1 MFTRK
6 SFGLTKR
13 CFSFTTLP
21 SKPPNCSYSFIGNN
35 LFKRSDM
42 KNCLKILVLVLFM
55 SCGNDKQDTA
65 NVVEVDQTTIAN
77 HIERLA
83 SDDFLGRKPFTE
95 GEVKTVNYL
104 KDEFEKL
111 GLLPGNGNSYF
122 QDVPMIEITGTP
134 SENMII
140 SGKNGSFNLEYLK
153 DFVATTNK
161 PVSDVGLENSELVF
175 AGYGV
180 VAPEYGWND
189 YEGIDWKGKTAVVL
203 INDPGF
209 KSGDSTL
216 FKGNAMTYYGRWTY
230 KYEEAARQGAAG
242 LIIIHD
248 TEPASY
254 GWNVIESGWSG
265 ARLVIESDLP
275 LLNVESWI
283 SGESAGKLFDAS
295 AMNGQDYKTL
305 ARNKSFAPIPLD
317 LNVSV
322 AIKNEI
328 KKDVSKNVVALLP
341 GTDRKDEY
349 IIYSAHW
356 DHFGIGKAIEGDTIY
371 NGAVDNASG
380 TAGLLAIA
388 EAFKKS
394 ADTKRSVVFMAVTGE
409 EQGLLGS
416 AFYAENPIFPPNKT
430 VANINID
437 ALDSPG
443 KMKDLTITGFGQS
456 EMDEYAKEAAEKQD
470 RYVIPDPE
478 AEKGYFF
485 RSDHFNFAKI
495 GIPAL
500 YASGA
505 YEGQDKSIEEI
516 IKYNDDYRLKKYH
529 QPSDEYNAETTELS
543 GVQSDLQLLFN
554 VGLKLSNEDYFP
566 KWYDTSEFKA
576 ARD

>member
-1 MFTRK
+1 MIK
-6 SFGLTKR
+6 S
-13 CFSFTTLP
+13 
-21 SKPPNCSYSFIGNN
+21 Y
-35 LFKRSDM
+35 
-42 KNCLKILVLVLFM
+42 LKILVAIILFA
-55 SCGNDKQDTA
+55 SCESNKKPEATP
-65 NVVEVDQTTIAN
+65 VEVDQTTIGQ
-77 HIERLA
+77 HMERLA
-83 SDDFLGRKPFTE
+83 SDEFLGRKPFTE

-111 GLLPGNGNSYF
+111 GLLPGNGDSFF
-122 QDVPMIEITGTP
+122 QDVPMVEITGTP
-134 SENMII
+134 SENMVI
-140 SGKNGSFNLEYLK
+140 SGKNTTINLERLK

-161 PVSDVGLENSELVF
+161 PIAQVGLENSELVF
-175 AGYGV
+175 AGYGI
-180 VAPEYGWND
+180 VAPEYEWND
-189 YEGIDWKGKTAVVL
+189 YEGVDWKGKTAVVL

-216 FKGNAMTYYGRWTY
+216 FKGNEMTYYGRWTY
-230 KYEEAARQGAAG
+230 KYEEAARQGADG

-248 TEPASY
+248 TEPAAY
-254 GWNVIESGWSG
+254 GWNVVEAGWSG
-265 ARLVIESDLP
+265 SRLTIESDLP

-283 SGESAGKLFDAS
+283 SGESAQKMFDAS
-295 AMNGQDYKTL
+295 SMKGQDYKTL
-305 ARNKSFAPIPLD
+305 ARSKDFNPIPLD
-317 LNVSV
+317 LSVSV
-322 AIKNEI
+322 GITNTI

-341 GTDRKDEY
+341 GTERKDEY

-356 DHFGIGKAIEGDTIY
+356 DHFGVGKAIDGDSIY

-380 TAGLLAIA
+380 TSSLLAIA

-394 ADTKRSVVFMAVTGE
+394 GDTKRSIVFIEVTGE

-416 AFYAENPIFPPNKT
+416 AYYAENPIYDPKKT

-443 KMKDLTITGFGQS
+443 KMKDLTITGYGHS
-456 EMDEYAKEAAEKQD
+456 EMDDYAKEAAEKQN

-505 YEGQDKSIEEI
+505 YEGFDISIEDI
-516 IKYNDDYRLKKYH
+516 KKYNDHYRMYKYH
-529 QPSDEYNAETTELS
+529 QPSDEYDPETTELS
-543 GVQSDLQLLFN
+543 GIQLDLQLFFN
-554 VGLKLSNEDYFP
+554 VGFKLANEDYFP
-566 KWYDTSEFKA
+566 KWYNGSEFKA
-576 ARD
+576 SRE

>member
-1 MFTRK
+1 M
-6 SFGLTKR
+6 TKAFLR
-13 CFSFTTLP
+13 
-21 SKPPNCSYSFIGNN
+21 
-35 LFKRSDM
+35 
-42 KNCLKILVLVLFM
+42 ILVLTILFS
-55 SCGNDKQDTA
+55 SCENDKKPTSDL
-65 NVVEVDQTTIAN
+65 VEVDQTTIGN
-77 HIERLA
+77 HMERLA
-83 SDDFLGRKPFTE
+83 SDAFLGRKPFTE
-95 GEVKTVNYL
+95 GEVKTVTYL

-111 GLLPGNGNSYF
+111 GLLPGNGESYF
-122 QDVPMIEITGTP
+122 QDVPMVEITGTP
-134 SENMII
+134 SENMVI
-140 SGKNGSFNLEYLK
+140 SGNNESLSLEYLK

-161 PVSDVGLENSELVF
+161 AVTEVRLENSELVF
-175 AGYGV
+175 AGYGI

-189 YEGIDWKGKTAVVL
+189 YDGVDWEGKTAVVL

-209 KSGDSTL
+209 QSGDSTL
-216 FKGNAMTYYGRWTY
+216 FKGNEMTYYGRWTY

-265 ARLVIESDLP
+265 ARLTIESDLP

-283 SGESAGKLFDAS
+283 SGESATKMFEAS
-295 AMNGQDYKTL
+295 AMKGRDYKTL
-305 ARNKSFAPIPLD
+305 SRNKDFKPIPLE
-317 LNVSV
+317 LSVSV
-322 AIKNEI
+322 DIKNTI
-328 KKDVSKNVVALLP
+328 KKDVSKNVVALIP

-356 DHFGIGKAIEGDTIY
+356 DHFGVGKAINGDSIY
-371 NGAVDNASG
+371 NGSVDNASG

-388 EAFKKS
+388 EAFKKTKP
-394 ADTKRSVVFMAVTGE
+394 TKRSIVFIAVTGE

-416 AFYAENPIFPPNKT
+416 GYYSENPIFNPKKT

-456 EMDEYAKEAAEKQD
+456 EMDEYAQEAAAAQN
-470 RYVIPDPE
+470 RYIIPDPE

-500 YASGA
+500 YASGS
-505 YEGQDKSIEEI
+505 YEGFDKSIEEI
-516 IKYNDDYRLKKYH
+516 KTYNDYYRAHTYH
-529 QPSDEYNAETTELS
+529 QPSDEYNPETTELS
-543 GVQSDLQLLFN
+543 GVQLDLQLLFN
-554 VGLKLSNEDYFP
+554 VGLKLSNEANFP
-566 KWYDTSEFKA
+566 KWYDGSEFKA
-576 ARD
+576 ARE

>member
-1 MFTRK
+1 MNPNIVELDK
-6 SFGLTKR
+6 
-13 CFSFTTLP
+13 TTLG
-21 SKPPNCSYSFIGNN
+21 K
-35 LFKRSDM
+35 
-42 KNCLKILVLVLFM
+42 
-55 SCGNDKQDTA
+55 
-65 NVVEVDQTTIAN
+65 
-77 HIERLA
+77 HIEQLA
-83 SDDFLGRKPFTE
+83 SDEFLGRKPFTE
-95 GEVKTVNYL
+95 GEVKTVTYL

-111 GLLPGNGNSYF
+111 GVLPGNGDSFF
-122 QDVPMIEITGTP
+122 QDVPMVEINGTP
-134 SENMII
+134 SDNMVIT
-140 SGKNGSFNLEYLK
+140 GENGSFNLERLK

-161 PVSDVGLENSELVF
+161 VAPSVSLENSELVF
-175 AGYGV
+175 AGYGI

-216 FKGNAMTYYGRWTY
+216 FKGNEMTYYGRWTY
-230 KYEEAARQGAAG
+230 KYEEAARQGADG

-275 LLNVESWI
+275 LLNVESWV
-283 SGESAGKLFDAS
+283 SGESAQKIFDAS
-295 AMNGQDYKTL
+295 SMKGQDYKTI
-305 ARNKSFAPIPLD
+305 AKSKNFKPVLLD

-322 AIKNEI
+322 SIENEI
-328 KKDVSKNVVALLP
+328 KKDVSKNVIALIP
-341 GTDRKDEY
+341 GTERKDEF

-356 DHFGIGKAIEGDTIY
+356 DHFGVGKAIEGDSIY
-371 NGAVDNASG
+371 NGAIDNASG
-380 TAGLLAIA
+380 TAGLLALA

-394 ADTKRSVVFMAVTGE
+394 NETKRSIVFMAVTGE

-416 AFYAENPIFPPNKT
+416 AFYAENPIFNPKKT

-437 ALDSPG
+437 ALGSPG

-456 EMDEYAKEAAEKQD
+456 EMDEYAKEAADSQN
-470 RYVIPDPE
+470 RYIIPDPE

-500 YASGA
+500 YASGS
-505 YEGQDKSIEEI
+505 YEGFDISIENI
-516 IKYNDDYRLKKYH
+516 KKYNDNYRMHKYH
-529 QPSDEYNAETTELS
+529 QPSDEYNAETTDLS
-543 GVQSDLQLLFN
+543 GVQLDLQLFYE
-554 VGLKLSNEDYFP
+554 VGLKLANEDYFP

-576 ARD
+576 ARK

>member
-1 MFTRK
+1 
-6 SFGLTKR
+6 
-13 CFSFTTLP
+13 
-21 SKPPNCSYSFIGNN
+21 
-35 LFKRSDM
+35 M
-42 KNCLKILVLVLFM
+42 KKYLKILAVAGVVLFT
-55 SCGNDKQDTA
+55 SCDNNKDISETI
-65 NVVEVDQTTIAN
+65 EVNQTTLAK

-111 GLLPGNGNSYF
+111 GLVPGNGTSFY
-122 QDVPMIEITGTP
+122 QDVPMVEITGTP
-134 SENMII
+134 SENMTI
-140 SGKNGSFNLEYLK
+140 SGKNGSFKLNVLK

-161 PVSDVGLENSELVF
+161 VETEVDLKNSELVF
-175 AGYGV
+175 AGYGI

-216 FKGNAMTYYGRWTY
+216 FKGNEMTYYGRWTY

-248 TEPASY
+248 TEPASC
-254 GWNVIESGWSG
+254 GWNVVESGWSG
-265 ARLVIESDLP
+265 ARLIVESDAP
-275 LLNVESWI
+275 QLNVESWM
-283 SGESAGKLFDAS
+283 SGESAEKLFTIS
-295 AMNGQDYKTL
+295 TLKGKEYKSL
-305 ARNKSFAPIPLD
+305 SRNKDFKPFPLG

-322 AIKNEI
+322 AIKNTL
-328 KKDVSKNVVALLP
+328 KKDVSKNVVAMIP

-356 DHFGIGKAIEGDTIY
+356 DHFGVGKAIDGDSIY

-388 EAFKKS
+388 EAFKKGK
-394 ADTKRSVVFMAVTGE
+394 APKRSIVFMAVTGE

-416 AFYAENPIFPPNKT
+416 AYYAAYPIFNPKKT

-443 KMKDLTITGFGQS
+443 MMKDLTITGFGQS
-456 EMDEYAKEAAEKQD
+456 EMDEYAEEAALKQN
-470 RYVIPDPE
+470 RYIIPDPE

-500 YASGA
+500 YASGS
-505 YEGQDKSIEEI
+505 YEGFDKNIEEI
-516 IKYNDDYRLKKYH
+516 KAYNDYYRINKYH
-529 QPSDEYNAETTELS
+529 QPSDAYNAATTELS
-543 GVQSDLQLLFN
+543 GVQLDLQLFYN
-554 VGLKLSNEDYFP
+554 IGFKIANEDYFP
-566 KWYDTSEFKA
+566 KWYEGSEFKA
-576 ARD
+576 TRDK

>member
-1 MFTRK
+1 
-6 SFGLTKR
+6 
-13 CFSFTTLP
+13 
-21 SKPPNCSYSFIGNN
+21 
-35 LFKRSDM
+35 M
-42 KNCLKILVLVLFM
+42 KKYLQFFVIVLFI
-55 SCGNDKQDTA
+55 SCENNKQDNA
-65 NVVEVDQTTIAN
+65 DVVEVNQTTIGN

-83 SDDFLGRKPFTE
+83 SDEFLGRKPFTE

-111 GLLPGNGNSYF
+111 GVLPGNGNSFF
-122 QDVPMIEITGTP
+122 QDVPMVEITGTP
-134 SENMII
+134 SEKMII
-140 SGKNGSFNLEYLK
+140 SGKNESVNLEYLK

-161 PVSDVGLENSELVF
+161 TASDVNLDNSELVF
-175 AGYGV
+175 AGYGI

-216 FKGNAMTYYGRWTY
+216 FKGNEMTYYGRWTY
-230 KYEEAARQGAAG
+230 KYEEAARQGADG

-265 ARLVIESDLP
+265 ARLIIESDLP

-283 SGESAGKLFDAS
+283 SGESALKMFEISTMKGK
-295 AMNGQDYKTL
+295 DYQAL
-305 ARNKSFAPIPLD
+305 SRNKNFKPIPLD
-317 LNVSV
+317 LKVSV
-322 AIKNEI
+322 EIKNKI
-328 KKDVSKNVVALLP
+328 KKDVSKNVVALIP
-341 GTDRKDEY
+341 GTERKDEF

-356 DHFGIGKAIEGDTIY
+356 DHFGVGKAIDGDSIY

-394 ADTKRSVVFMAVTGE
+394 KATKRSIVLLAVTGE

-416 AFYAENPIFPPNKT
+416 AYYSENPIFNPEQT

-443 KMKDLTITGFGQS
+443 KMKDLTITGFGHS
-456 EMDEYAKEAAEKQD
+456 EMDEYAKEAAAQQN
-470 RYVIPDPE
+470 RYIIPDPE

-500 YASGA
+500 YASGS
-505 YEGQDKSIEEI
+505 YEGFDKSIEEMK
-516 IKYNDDYRLKKYH
+516 KYNDYYRTHIYH
-529 QPSDEYNAETTELS
+529 QPSDEYNPETTELS
-543 GVQSDLQLLFN
+543 GVRSDLQLLFH
-554 VGLKLSNEDYFP
+554 VGFKLSNEEYFP
-566 KWYDTSEFKA
+566 KWYDGSEFKA
-576 ARD
+576 ARK

>member
-1 MFTRK
+1 MKNYLIFLVLILFISCENDKKGST
-6 SFGLTKR
+6 SLAEV
-13 CFSFTTLP
+13 SQTTL
-21 SKPPNCSYSFIGNN
+21 G
-35 LFKRSDM
+35 
-42 KNCLKILVLVLFM
+42 
-55 SCGNDKQDTA
+55 
-65 NVVEVDQTTIAN
+65 N
-77 HIERLA
+77 HIEHLA
-83 SDDFLGRKPFTE
+83 SDEFLGRKPFTE

-104 KDEFEKL
+104 KEEFEKL
-111 GLLPGNGNSYF
+111 GVLPGNGNSFF
-122 QDVPMIEITGTP
+122 QDVPMVEITGTP
-134 SENMII
+134 SEKMII
-140 SGKNGSFNLEYLK
+140 SGKSGSINLEYLN
-153 DFVATTNK
+153 DFVAKTKKTVTD
-161 PVSDVGLENSELVF
+161 VSLKNSELVF
-175 AGYGV
+175 AGYGI

-216 FKGNAMTYYGRWTY
+216 FKGNEMTYYGRWTY

-254 GWNVIESGWSG
+254 GWNVIESSMSG
-265 ARLVIESDLP
+265 ARLIIERDIP
-275 LLNVESWI
+275 LLNIESWI
-283 SGESAGKLFDAS
+283 SGESAIKMFDAS
-295 AMNGQDYKTL
+295 AMKGQDYITL
-305 ARNKSFAPIPLD
+305 SRNKSFKPIPLE

-322 AIKNEI
+322 EIKNKI
-328 KKDVSKNVVALLP
+328 KKDISKNVVALIP

-356 DHFGIGKAIEGDTIY
+356 DHFGVGKAIEGDSIY

-394 ADTKRSVVFMAVTGE
+394 NDTKRSIVFLAVTAE

-416 AFYAENPIFPPNKT
+416 AYYAEHPIFNPKKT

-437 ALDSPG
+437 ALFSPG
-443 KMKDLTITGFGQS
+443 KMKDLTITGYGQS
-456 EMDEYAKEAAEKQD
+456 EMDEYAKEAALKQN
-470 RYVIPDPE
+470 RYIIPDPE

-500 YASGA
+500 FAKGS
-505 YEGQDKSIEEI
+505 YEGFNFSIEEVK
-516 IKYNDDYRLKKYH
+516 KYKEYYRTNIYH
-529 QPSDEYNAETTELS
+529 QPSDGYNPETTELS
-543 GVQSDLQLLFN
+543 GIQLDLQLFFN
-554 VGLKLSNEDYFP
+554 IGLKLSNEDYFP
-566 KWYDTSEFKA
+566 KWYDNSEFKV

>member
-1 MFTRK
+1 
-6 SFGLTKR
+6 
-13 CFSFTTLP
+13 
-21 SKPPNCSYSFIGNN
+21 
-35 LFKRSDM
+35 M
-42 KNCLKILVLVLFM
+42 KNYLKILVIVLFIA
-55 SCGNDKQDTA
+55 CENDKKDSTSLIQV
-65 NVVEVDQTTIAN
+65 NQTTIAN

-83 SDDFLGRKPFTE
+83 SDEFLGRKPFTE
-95 GEVKTVNYL
+95 GEVKTINYL

-111 GLLPGNGNSYF
+111 GLVAGNGDSYF
-122 QDVPMIEITGTP
+122 QDVPMVEITGTP
-134 SENMII
+134 SEIMTI
-140 SGKNGSFNLEYLK
+140 SGINGSLNLESLK

-161 PVSDVGLENSELVF
+161 VLTDVSLKNSELVF
-175 AGYGV
+175 AGYGI

-216 FKGNAMTYYGRWTY
+216 FKGNEMTYYGRWTY

-254 GWNVIESGWSG
+254 GWNVIESGWDG
-265 ARLVIESDLP
+265 ARLIVETDLP
-275 LLNVESWI
+275 LLDVESWI
-283 SGESAGKLFDAS
+283 SSGSAKKMFDAS
-295 AMNGQDYKTL
+295 AMKGQDYQMIS
-305 ARNKSFAPIPLD
+305 RNKGFKPIPLE
-317 LNVSV
+317 LKVSV
-322 AIKNEI
+322 EIKNKI
-328 KKDVSKNVVALLP
+328 KKDVSKNVIALIP
-341 GTDRKDEY
+341 GTSRKDEF

-356 DHFGIGKAIEGDTIY
+356 DHFGVGKAIKGDSIY
-371 NGAVDNASG
+371 NGSVDNASG
-380 TAGLLAIA
+380 TAALLAIA

-394 ADTKRSVVFMAVTGE
+394 NTTKRSIVFIAVTGE

-416 AFYAENPIFPPNKT
+416 TYYAENPIFDPKKT

-443 KMKDLTITGFGQS
+443 KMKDLTITGYGQS
-456 EMDEYAKEAAEKQD
+456 EMDEYAKEAALKQN
-470 RYVIPDPE
+470 RYIIPDPE

-500 YASGA
+500 YASGS
-505 YEGQDKSIEEI
+505 YEGFDKSIEEI
-516 IKYNDDYRLKKYH
+516 KAYNDYYRINTYH
-529 QPSDEYNAETTELS
+529 QPSDEYNPETTELS
-543 GVQSDLQLLFN
+543 GVQLDLQLFFN

-566 KWYDTSEFKA
+566 KWYDGSEFKA
-576 ARD
+576 FREQL